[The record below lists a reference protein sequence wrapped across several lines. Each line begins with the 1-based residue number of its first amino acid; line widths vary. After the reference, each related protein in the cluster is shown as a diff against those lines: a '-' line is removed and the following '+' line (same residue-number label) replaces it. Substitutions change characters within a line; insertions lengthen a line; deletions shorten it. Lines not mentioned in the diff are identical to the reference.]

1 MLKMTKT
8 VVVFFVFVMLCS
20 FAVRAQ
26 SGLSRLGGTVI
37 DATGAIVQGAK
48 VIATNEA
55 TGVEVTQVTTS
66 NGSFA
71 FASLPAG
78 HFVVGEV
85 GSILACAFALKL
97 SYFPLGKSGRTGG
110 SISAESIRSLPK
122 D

>member
-1 MLKMTKT
+1 MTKT
-8 VVVFFVFVMLCS
+8 VVVFFAVVMLCS
-20 FAVRAQ
+20 IAVRAQ

-55 TGVEVTQVTTS
+55 TRVEVTQVTTS

-78 HFVVGEV
+78 HYTITVEQTGFKRVVKTSKVLE
-85 GSILACAFALKL
+85 IHTPL
-97 SYFPLGKSGRTGG
+97 SVDIVMQAASVADTLT
-110 SISAESIRSLPK
+110 A
-122 D
+122 